1 MILQRET
8 LKYNKEI
15 SNETEKTN
23 KKDGSS
29 KEENSTEI
37 NVSTGKKVAKL
48 NHSLRL
54 WNCSRLRKKMQ
65 FRSQVYK

>member
-23 KKDGSS
+23 KKDSSS

-37 NVSTGKKVAKL
+37 NVSTGKKL
-48 NHSLRL
+48 QN
-54 WNCSRLRKKMQ
+54 
-65 FRSQVYK
+65 